1 MYCIMG
7 TSLDP
12 IYGPPR
18 IIMCVDASQSTSQHS
33 IMDDPEQTIW
43 VSFVVEVLKLGVWT
57 LLHGNNASF
66 TVQYAQNRQTCM
78 LAR

>member
-43 VSFVVEVLKLGVWT
+43 VSFVVEVLKLDAMAW
-57 LLHGNNASF
+57 LH
-66 TVQYAQNRQTCM
+66 QNDST
-78 LAR
+78 